1 MDKQLISEVR
11 KVKKK
16 SDRAVAWYVVGFVII
31 FALFSSIN
39 DLHSDGVALF
49 FLAWIVGSFIAGHVL
64 SDRAKKER
72 EDLEKRYPGYIFD
85 FGKGTAVPKPGYAP
99 PKKSAPSDGRTI
111 GQAAAAKDPEGM
123 HKLRSQAAMA
133 QQAYMK
139 NRNAGAKSSGAD
151 AAPFRGVSLSRGT
164 RDLIGDRFVTLLQR
178 DNMRPQAQF
187 AAVLFDL
194 DGPTVE
200 GYEAASWVVDV
211 RNGMAYIQDVRRRPD
226 EALEYYY
233 TPVEYEQIAQAAGK
247 EEKNARFTGIT
258 EDNWKE
264 YLPEDE
270 IEKRLRPEVQGRIQL
285 SPSDIM
291 SGADIPVDAL
301 YIAVRRTDG
310 GGVCFLRHTSSGW
323 RLFTALSA
331 SYEAPE
337 IPPALCSEQSLLE
350 MLRAER
356 YVGIADLRD
365 RLLDPVEER
374 YLTALLVHAFPAGK
388 VGNRFA
394 VSEEQPCAVTVLAGC
409 WTGTIARP
417 AADIPEIRSLYNELT
432 MLCIRGGVMR

>member
-1 MDKQLISEVR
+1 MDKQLTSELQ
-11 KVKKK
+11 KVKK
-16 SDRAVAWYVVGFVII
+16 SYQASATWGLVGMAFTL
-31 FALFSSIN
+31 ALIGTAGGGDS
-39 DLHSDGVALF
+39 GVTLF
-49 FLAWIVGSFIAGHVL
+49 FLLLIAGCFVGSQFA
-64 SDRAKKER
+64 SKRALKAKTE
-72 EDLEKRYPGYIFD
+72 LEMRYPGYVFD
-85 FGKGTAVPKPGYAP
+85 FKKGTAVPKPGYAP

-139 NRNAGAKSSGAD
+139 NRNAGAKRSGAD

-194 DGPTVE
+194 EGPTVE

-247 EEKNARFTGIT
+247 EEKNARFAGIT

-331 SYEAPE
+331 SGAWIQARAPKG
-337 IPPALCSEQSLLE
+337 PDD
-350 MLRAER
+350 RADVR
-356 YVGIADLRD
+356 WSD
-365 RLLDPVEER
+365 
-374 YLTALLVHAFPAGK
+374 K
-388 VGNRFA
+388 
-394 VSEEQPCAVTVLAGC
+394 
-409 WTGTIARP
+409 
-417 AADIPEIRSLYNELT
+417 
-432 MLCIRGGVMR
+432 